1 MSSYMLFIMLTG
13 CTSGSADV
21 VLVLDEST
29 SVGNANYYRLG
40 LFINDVIGGLTIST
54 TDVQVGCLTF
64 SDSIDDKFYLNTYS
78 TSSGITKAIG
88 GFRSALLG
96 STYILVF
103 FLSEMFW
110 KQSSTCVRLV
120 RYLCLNRT
128 LVVCCNSKYDVK

>member
-1 MSSYMLFIMLTG
+1 MLTG

-78 TSSGITKAIG
+78 TPSGITKAIG

-96 STYILVF
+96 STYIVLF
-103 FLSEMFW
+103 FLSEMF
-110 KQSSTCVRLV
+110 
-120 RYLCLNRT
+120 
-128 LVVCCNSKYDVK
+128 